1 MAKEHPDMTVNRRQ
15 LLIGSAGAVLGLS
28 AAAGEAGAAPAGFP
42 DYRYLRLALVKSK
55 LRYNPTNELIFPTI
69 RGTAGRIPNALG
81 AYYLYYAPHDQPGG
95 ICLAYANSLEQE
107 FTEYPGNPIISRNWP
122 GEYTVSHV
130 SSPHAMWNDDVNRM
144 YLYFHGENTVTR
156 LASSADGIHFSYEKE
171 VLSTR
176 LQPPG
181 TTETSYARVF
191 RHSIPARGARYVM
204 VFMVNNTTNHR
215 DIGWGWSSNA
225 RDWTFA
231 QTPLVRHQD
240 VGAADIGGPHLLF
253 RNNSVYV
260 VYNTDIGSGG
270 NLLIT
275 EVGLDFGKR
284 DHLGVFHDS
293 LSGSPD
299 NGRSAAPSFGTYQ
312 GRAYMIYEAGSRLS
326 GNIAIARAV

>member
-1 MAKEHPDMTVNRRQ
+1 MTVNRRQ

-28 AAAGEAGAAPAGFP
+28 AAAGEAAAAPAGFP
-42 DYRYLRLALVKSK
+42 NYRYLRLALVKSK
-55 LRYNPTNELIFPTI
+55 LKYNPTNELIFPTI

-81 AYYLYYAPHDQPGG
+81 AYYLYYAPHDAPGG
-95 ICLAYANSLEQE
+95 ICLAYANSLDQE
-107 FTEYPGNPIISRNWP
+107 FTEYANNPIITRNWP
-122 GEYTVSHV
+122 GEYSVSHV
-130 SSPHAMWNDDVNRM
+130 SSPHAMWNDDVSRM

-156 LASSADGIHFSYEKE
+156 LASSADGIHFTYEKE

-181 TTETSYARVF
+181 TNETSYARVF
-191 RHSIPARGARYVM
+191 RHDIPSKNARYIM
-204 VFMVNNTTNHR
+204 VFMINNTTNHR
-215 DIGWGWSSNA
+215 DIGWGWSANA
-225 RDWTFA
+225 RDWTFS
-231 QTPLVRHQD
+231 QTPLVSHQD
-240 VGAADIGGPHLLF
+240 VGAVDIGGPHLLF

-275 EVGLDFGKR
+275 EVGADFSKR
-284 DHLGVFHDS
+284 NHLGVFHDS

-312 GRAYMIYEAGSRLS
+312 GREYMIYEAGSRLS

>member
-1 MAKEHPDMTVNRRQ
+1 MPLNRRQ
-15 LLIGSAGAVLGLS
+15 LLAGTAGAALLTSTAGQ
-28 AAAGEAGAAPAGFP
+28 AAAAPAGFP

-69 RGTAGRIPNALG
+69 RGTAGRISGALG
-81 AYYLYYAPHDQPGG
+81 AYYLYYAPHDAPGG
-95 ICLAYANSLEQE
+95 ICLAYANSLEEE
-107 FTEYPGNPIISRNWP
+107 FTEYAGNPIISRSWP

-130 SSPHAMWNDDVNRM
+130 SSPHAMWNDDVRRM

-156 LASSADGIHFSYEKE
+156 LASSADGIHFTYEKE

-176 LQPPG
+176 LMPAG

-191 RHSIPARGARYVM
+191 RHDLPSRNARYVM
-204 VFMVNNTTNHR
+204 VFMINNTTNHR
-215 DIGWGWSSNA
+215 DIGWGWSPDGRAWS
-225 RDWTFA
+225 FA

-253 RNNSVYV
+253 RNDSVYV

-270 NLLIT
+270 NLMIT
-275 EVGLDFGKR
+275 EVGRDFTR
-284 DHLGVFHDS
+284 RNHLGVFHDS
-293 LSGSPD
+293 LSGAPD

-312 GRAYMIYEAGSRLS
+312 GREYMVYEAGSRLS
-326 GNIAIARAV
+326 GNIAIARAL